1 MVVYTFC
8 TVVFY
13 LLGAAVLS
21 RLGLV
26 PEKQDLIRTLSAM
39 YLPVFGGW
47 AQTVFLFGAFAVLFS
62 TFFVSNAGKSRMFT
76 DVTGVIGVL
85 KLDDARRKKGVRL
98 LGGVLPLL
106 CVLVYVL
113 WPNPA
118 RLVVFSGMMQS
129 LLLPMLG
136 FGILWFRYRRLDS
149 RLAPGRVW
157 DFFLWLSFL
166 SFVVIGLYLAWS
178 RLGKLLG

>member
-1 MVVYTFC
+1 
-8 TVVFY
+8 
-13 LLGAAVLS
+13 
-21 RLGLV
+21 
-26 PEKQDLIRTLSAM
+26 M

-62 TFFVSNAGKSRMFT
+62 TFFVSNAGKARMFT
-76 DVTGVIGVL
+76 DVTRVTGVL
-85 KLDDARRKKGVRL
+85 EMDEARRQKGVRL
-98 LGGVLPLL
+98 LGGLLPMV
-106 CVLVYVL
+106 CVLVYIV

-136 FGILWFRYRRLDS
+136 VGILWFRYRRIDP
-149 RLAPGRVW
+149 RLAPGRLW
-157 DFFLWLSFL
+157 DVFLWISFS
-166 SFVVIGLYLAWS
+166 SFVVIGVYLAWT